1 MVNFSV
7 IDGHP
12 GQVKL
17 CLPLCPSV
25 AANQLES
32 PRSACAVPGRIYAA
46 RWSPP
51 PAGGE
56 PVKLSILLPTH
67 RHSLQACS
75 KIAQACSLAGPD
87 IEVIVR
93 DNSGNTRKR
102 KLLANFQRDN
112 CRLITVEPCGPREN
126 YSETLRQA
134 TGDFV
139 FSVGDDDTFFDHAV
153 SDLPSVIAQ
162 IGADRSFI
170 GITGSYAIET
180 SKGTSLVTYQ
190 NIDSD
195 DPGARAVG
203 FLNYP
208 GPNVLFYSVLRREL
222 VNRVSA
228 FMDVMPFFLS
238 FHDQILSM
246 LYLLSGKFLCLP
258 RLMYLY
264 DLGIWETTE
273 TAQQCDL
280 DFYRTAGL
288 DPAINKLHWFLC
300 GFEGAVLALNS
311 PMFSD
316 IPRPQRQ
323 QVADRWF
330 SQMFARFAGQP
341 RQAFGSALAGE
352 AEALHAKLLAS
363 TGQLSF
369 DGMLAQIS
377 GFMALCSEERGERY
391 FAFWN
396 NVLKQTKP
404 AAMQKASA

>member
-258 RLMYLY
+258 RLMYRLRPRH
-264 DLGIWETTE
+264 LGKPKPRSSAISISIAPPGSIRRSTSCTGSCVALKARCWRSIRRCFRIFR
-273 TAQQCDL
+273 ARSGNRSL
-280 DFYRTAGL
+280 TAGSRRCL
-288 DPAINKLHWFLC
+288 PASPASRDKLSVLRWRAKLKRFTPNCLRRRASFRSTGC
-300 GFEGAVLALNS
+300 SLKSAVLWLC
-311 PMFSD
+311 
-316 IPRPQRQ
+316 
-323 QVADRWF
+323 
-330 SQMFARFAGQP
+330 ARK
-341 RQAFGSALAGE
+341 SAVNAI
-352 AEALHAKLLAS
+352 LH
-363 TGQLSF
+363 
-369 DGMLAQIS
+369 S
-377 GFMALCSEERGERY
+377 GTMS
-391 FAFWN
+391 
-396 NVLKQTKP
+396 
-404 AAMQKASA
+404 